1 MRDLGKAP
9 VRGGADLLGFARS
22 MYAETPFAGVGFG
35 LGFSVVT
42 DPVRHKVLGS
52 QGTFAWGGAASTGF
66 FVNPVEEITAVFMT
80 QLIPSGTWPLRSQLT
95 QLVTQAIV
103 D

>member
-1 MRDLGKAP
+1 M
-9 VRGGADLLGFARS
+9 
-22 MYAETPFAGVGFG
+22 
-35 LGFSVVT
+35 
-42 DPVRHKVLGS
+42 
-52 QGTFAWGGAASTGF
+52 
-66 FVNPVEEITAVFMT
+66 NPVEEITAVFMT